1 MTKNPTLLNYYFVGC
16 GPKIQLTDK
25 NDDTIT
31 SDTNK
36 GLKRVHRSVGG
47 IGKLQQIHSFW
58 RDQQRWALRKMVRE
72 LRKCAICVAHYAFF
86 SALAQFALRSM
97 PVFSALAQFALRSM
111 PFFSA
116 LAQFAFANR

>member
-36 GLKRVHRSVGG
+36 GLKQVHRSVGG
-47 IGKLQQIHSFW
+47 IDKLQQIHSFCVTSSTSVQSNIM
-58 RDQQRWALRKMVRE
+58 QQFGK
-72 LRKCAICVAHYAFF
+72 
-86 SALAQFALRSM
+86 SANAPGADTLFLNLEGTFDVKS
-97 PVFSALAQFALRSM
+97 SNTNLCNS
-111 PFFSA
+111 
-116 LAQFAFANR
+116 

>member
-58 RDQQRWALRKMVRE
+58 RDQFYICTIQYNAAIWKIS
-72 LRKCAICVAHYAFF
+72 KCTWSRYITFK
-86 SALAQFALRSM
+86 S
-97 PVFSALAQFALRSM
+97 
-111 PFFSA
+111 
-116 LAQFAFANR
+116 